1 MRIDQ
6 VVKPNSRFMSKLA
19 SDVIDKI
26 QSDAAAGKFQNGKS
40 NYQYKNETYK
50 SYKSNRMVGKTGV
63 KLKAFR
69 NQSVNSQTSYVDMNL
84 TKRTLRGMRPTSNR
98 NTAIVTYDRGE
109 IVLGNAKRGYDIY
122 HFSNK
127 NKEFIVDRFN
137 KEILDRNIKKY
148 TAKTTVIK

>member
-1 MRIDQ
+1 
-6 VVKPNSRFMSKLA
+6 
-19 SDVIDKI
+19 
-26 QSDAAAGKFQNGKS
+26 
-40 NYQYKNETYK
+40 
-50 SYKSNRMVGKTGV
+50 MVGKTGV

-122 HFSNK
+122 DLSNK